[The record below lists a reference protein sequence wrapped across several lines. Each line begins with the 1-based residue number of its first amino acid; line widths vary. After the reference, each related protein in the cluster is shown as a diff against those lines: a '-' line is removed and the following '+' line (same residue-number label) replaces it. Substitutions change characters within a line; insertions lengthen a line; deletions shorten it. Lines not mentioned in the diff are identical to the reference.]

1 MLKVLEQ
8 LSLLTEPWYPIKE
21 TNMNFLNRRMF
32 ANGGPSTPS
41 GPLGPNQIYDTVSGK
56 IYNLDEGFVDNLF
69 LKGRNLYPILKDNT
83 LIKGPNVA
91 AALEKF
97 RDQDEPFDLSKRSF
111 GYLQPRDVG
120 TGLIDAGIATGRFFE
135 PYVKKGIA
143 GIGEF
148 VGSDYLKTADDD
160 VGVGLLGFKR
170 DEMNSIFPTDEERSR
185 AALER
190 ITGERNFSTANMNP
204 NVRSGTNMFFDALR
218 SGDEKMSDYF
228 GTDRIFEDRPEQQIQ
243 DFQSEIDGFVGPI
256 RPGADVVDTAVVTET
271 PRFESETLSLE
282 GGPFDMETRRL
293 AYQKEMIGRDEFGDL
308 LPEGRLEKDDEI
320 ANLLEEIKPIEQ
332 KVDVDKTEA
341 DTLADNEAKFGG
353 LSQDE
358 FRATIDD
365 AATPKLL
372 EIERPI
378 TDTTIVE
385 EETLRKQNDPVSRK
399 LDQPGFFGSDRF
411 LNFIRNV
418 GGELVRTGQFGEG
431 LASGAAKAS
440 EERAA
445 RELMADAEERDYLT
459 KLRLVR
465 AEADYEAQKKL
476 DEGPSD
482 SMRKELRT
490 VAQEM
495 NADYNDI
502 VSAKST
508 LEVVGRVEDIL
519 YNTDTTSFKAF
530 AGELLE
536 KVGSFFDTDGKPSE
550 SGKSFENL
558 EPRTRAIVLLN
569 QIKQKNIKSLL
580 GENSKTISNLD
591 RQIVEELVG
600 SIALGKTQEETL
612 EALKLTKES
621 IYNSLSAAQTRLKS
635 NFRFAN
641 AEGGLYLI
649 QDNTKILDYLKTG
662 ILSNTYDNS
671 YENQSIRKITLKE

>member
-1 MLKVLEQ
+1 
-8 LSLLTEPWYPIKE
+8 
-21 TNMNFLNRRMF
+21 MNFLERKMF